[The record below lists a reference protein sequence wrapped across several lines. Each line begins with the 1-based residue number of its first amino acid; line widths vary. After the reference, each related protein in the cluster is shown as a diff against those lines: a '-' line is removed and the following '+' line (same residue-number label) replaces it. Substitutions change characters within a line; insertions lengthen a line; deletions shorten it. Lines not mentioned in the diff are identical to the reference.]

1 MRTARVWK
9 PIEKPE
15 FDGPI
20 LIDTHIMLWQFD
32 GPLSSMSDA
41 SVPLITRCSRGGGR
55 KGGIFASDISVWELG
70 NKTAKKQLILRMT
83 LPAWVAAVEKAPGF
97 SFLPIG
103 RNVLLAS
110 TSLTDAHGDPAD
122 RILIAT
128 AILYEIPL
136 LTADASIIEYARSH
150 RELIVFDAR
159 P

>member
-9 PIEKPE
+9 PIEKPD

-41 SVPLITRCSRGGGR
+41 SVALIERCSRGR
-55 KGGIFASDISVWELG
+55 KGGVFASDISVWELG
-70 NKTAKKQLILRMT
+70 NKTAKKQLILRFT

-103 RNVLLAS
+103 RNVLLES
-110 TSLTDAHGDPAD
+110 TSLTGAHGDPAD

-128 AILYEIPL
+128 AILYQIVL

-150 RELIVFDAR
+150 RELMVFDAR